1 MKGMHS
7 QVIEY
12 ASDLREFWKRGY
24 GHDINSKAS
33 CNLFHDVFNRLNRAA
48 RENRRVNFQIHPH
61 LVQICVQRNLN
72 MKVHREID
80 GSQSLDGSILD
91 LTGFICMSFSH
102 VCFEGAR

>member
-1 MKGMHS
+1 MNS

-48 RENRRVNFQIHPH
+48 REYRQVNFQIHLH
-61 LVQICVQRNLN
+61 SVQICVQRNLN
-72 MKVHREID
+72 RKVHREID
-80 GSQSLDGSILD
+80 GSQSLDGN
-91 LTGFICMSFSH
+91 F
-102 VCFEGAR
+102 VEVPQN

>member
-1 MKGMHS
+1 MKCLNS

-48 RENRRVNFQIHPH
+48 QENRQVNFQIYPH
-61 LVQICVQRNLN
+61 SVQICVQRN
-72 MKVHREID
+72 RIID
-80 GSQSLDGSILD
+80 GPQSLDGSISD
-91 LTGFICMSFSH
+91 LTGFICMSFCH